1 MGIKEI
7 SIEKAELDR
16 ANRAAIARAKYY
28 NWVANEE
35 NCTLEEAREICAGR
49 TDPQRPEYMVGF
61 KICDPYVQIG
71 LFASGQEVRERYQ
84 RHLEEDMT
92 PAEVELFRSEVLTE
106 SAKKAFLKKIKK
118 EKGRARA

>member
-49 TDPQRPEYMVGF
+49 TDPQKPEYMVGF

-71 LFASGQEVRERYQ
+71 LYASGQEVRERYQ

-92 PAEVELFRSEVLTE
+92 PAEIELFHKDVLTE
-106 SAKKAFLKKIKK
+106 SAIKRFKKELKKRD
-118 EKGRARA
+118 KG